1 MTSLCIISYNCM
13 GIYSY
18 LKRESL
24 IKKEIGEINVNNLLN
39 LIYLKYY
46 HFDM

>member
-1 MTSLCIISYNCM
+1 M

-18 LKRESL
+18 LKGESL
-24 IKKEIGEINVNNLLN
+24 IKKEKEIGEINVNNLLH
-39 LIYLKYY
+39 LIYLKY